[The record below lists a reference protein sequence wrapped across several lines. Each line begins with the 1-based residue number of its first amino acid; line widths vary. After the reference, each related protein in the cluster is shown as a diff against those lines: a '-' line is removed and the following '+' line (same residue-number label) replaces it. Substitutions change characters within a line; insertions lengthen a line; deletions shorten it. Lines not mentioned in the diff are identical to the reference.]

1 MICNLQIA
9 FLIIKVYDYCS
20 LVCNNL
26 TQLYHKRGNLGLL
39 GGKKKKQWT
48 KWEIILLKGWVEDPV
63 AKIGFPPSVITCE
76 SDVKYNLT

>member
-1 MICNLQIA
+1 MICHLQVV

-26 TQLYHKRGNLGLL
+26 AQLYHKRGNLGLL
-39 GGKKKKQWT
+39 KKKQWT
-48 KWEIILLKGWVEDPV
+48 KWEIILIKGWVEDTV
-63 AKIGFPPSVITCE
+63 AKIWFPPSVITCE